1 MGPRPTSGGGTPAS
15 LMAAV
20 LLDTTVLIDCLR
32 GRPRT
37 KERVLALNAKG
48 DDAYVCAV
56 SVEEVTRGI
65 RPSEDDDLLDLLE
78 GMLVAPLG
86 IPEGRLAGFWKRTF
100 ARRGKTISQSDVL
113 VAAAAIGVNARLATG
128 NPKDFPMR
136 GLVVEHWPAGD

>member
-1 MGPRPTSGGGTPAS
+1 
-15 LMAAV
+15 MAAV

-136 GLVVEHWPAGD
+136 GLVVEHWPAGE